1 MVSIEPSDLLKSV
14 EVLRGFGA
22 RRVWLFGS
30 ALDTPHAVNDL
41 DLAVEG
47 LPPQVFYRAVGRLLD
62 AIGKPVDLVDLSK
75 DSRLS
80 RHIRSKGRLLYDG

>member
-1 MVSIEPSDLLKSV
+1 MISIEPSDLEKSV
-14 EVLRGFGA
+14 EVLRRFGA

-30 ALDTPHAVNDL
+30 AMETPNAVNDL
-41 DLAVEG
+41 DLGVEG
-47 LPPQVFYRAVGRLLD
+47 VPPQVFYRAVGRLLD
-62 AIGKPVDLVDLSK
+62 AIGKPVDLIDLSR

>member
-22 RRVWLFGS
+22 PRLALRHRTRHATCRQRSGS
-30 ALDTPHAVNDL
+30 
-41 DLAVEG
+41 AVEG